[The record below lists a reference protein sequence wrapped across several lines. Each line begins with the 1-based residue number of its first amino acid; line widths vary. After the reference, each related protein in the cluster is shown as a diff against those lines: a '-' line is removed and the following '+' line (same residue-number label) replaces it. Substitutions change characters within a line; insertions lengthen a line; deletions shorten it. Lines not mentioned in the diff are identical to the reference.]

1 MKKLNTHW
9 DKLRTFYE
17 VAKIGSLNA
26 AADLLNI
33 SQPAISRTIGILED
47 YMGVKLFERLPR
59 GVILTRQ
66 GEILFD
72 AIGKMALDLNEAQ
85 LLLEQEE
92 AEPTGPLRLAAT
104 AGFAALYLPF
114 ILADFLEQYPK
125 ILLSIHGTDAVPN
138 LHSDEVDAVVSPF
151 IAQDD
156 SLIQTYL
163 TTYHLR
169 LYASRNY
176 IEKFGL
182 PEKPSDLAFHRLL
195 SFGDH
200 KTLHPFSH
208 VNWHLTL
215 GAKKGE
221 THQPYLMINSA
232 IGLGNCA
239 ALGLGIAS
247 ISEEHPLL
255 SSLNL
260 VNVLPHMSGPTIDAY
275 FIYSKRFRNVKRVQV
290 LRDYLVK
297 ALGER
302 PQTNPTNQGSVPVK
316 KQAQV

>member
-9 DKLRTFYE
+9 DKLRIFYE

-26 AADLLNI
+26 AAELLNI

-47 YMGVKLFERLPR
+47 YLDIRLFERLPR
-59 GVILTRQ
+59 GVVLTRQ
-66 GEILFD
+66 GEVLFE

-92 AEPTGPLRLAAT
+92 KEPIGPLRLAAT

-114 ILADFLEQYPK
+114 ILADFLNQYPQ
-125 ILLSIHGTDAVPN
+125 ILFSIHGTDDVPN
-138 LHSDEVDAVVSPF
+138 LHSDEVDAVISPF
-151 IAQDD
+151 IQEDD

-163 TTYHLR
+163 TTYHLK
-169 LYASRNY
+169 LFASQEY
-176 IEKFGL
+176 IKKFGV

-200 KTLHPFSH
+200 KTLHPFSQ

-221 THQPYLMINSA
+221 THHPYLMINSA

-255 SSLNL
+255 NSLNL
-260 VNVLPHMSGPTIDAY
+260 VNVLPDVPGPTIEAY
-275 FIYSKRFRNVKRVQV
+275 FIYSTRLRNVRRIQV

-297 ALGER
+297 TLSQR
-302 PQTNPTNQGSVPVK
+302 PQVYPSRQGEIGDKIQVK
-316 KQAQV
+316 V